1 MRGNDEFRVFR
12 NTHLMGTIG
21 LFNLVIRESNY
32 QSVFDFSGEGADREP
47 IARRI
52 ARRLRP
58 WFWPRIDDA
67 IGWVRAVE
75 GSRWSPSIYLENRPR
90 PLLQRLLDTSSPTE
104 SVLDLG
110 CNNGSILNMLREN
123 GYTKLYGV
131 DAGRAALQM
140 FSDRYPETF
149 GVTEVSQDLFQR
161 YLSKSSDQS
170 FDIVHSNGATIEL
183 VHPSYPV
190 VSELCRVTR
199 SRIYVLIYE
208 RGHGY
213 PRNYIQQF
221 ESRGFRLTYCERP
234 IDLVNGASLLQFG
247 RIVDR

>member
-1 MRGNDEFRVFR
+1 
-12 NTHLMGTIG
+12 MGSVG
-21 LFNLVIRESNY
+21 LFNLVVRESNY
-32 QSVFDFSGEGADREP
+32 QNVLGSSGGGADKEP
-47 IARRI
+47 FTRRI
-52 ARRLRP
+52 GRRLRP

-67 IGWVRAVE
+67 LGWSRAVE
-75 GSRWSPSIYLENRPR
+75 GSRWSPSIYIENRPR
-90 PLLQRLLDTSSPTE
+90 PLLQRLLYTSSPTE

-131 DAGRAALQM
+131 DVGRAALQM

-149 GVTEVSQDLFQR
+149 SLTEVSQDLFQR

-199 SRIYVLIYE
+199 NRIYVLIFE

-221 ESRGFRLTYCERP
+221 ESRGFRLTYSERP
-234 IDLVNGASLLQFG
+234 IDLVNGASLLQFD